1 MANHVVL
8 MPQKLLKTPPSVR
21 DGLSREV
28 ELDQRVYGCQLIQKA
43 GILLKL
49 EAVSIA
55 SAQTILHRFYFR
67 RSLKQFDVR
76 RVATAC
82 LLLACKLEEDQHR
95 VTHFIGTI
103 HLLTQLEDSSPKK
116 VILTEE
122 NLDDFL
128 IPIDSEVCT
137 PQHDKDEEEEKLTC
151 PSLERLPDYSLPPS
165 ILLTSLLSFF
175 FSSSV

>member
-28 ELDQRVYGCQLIQKA
+28 ELEQRVYGCQLIQKA

-76 RVATAC
+76 VR
-82 LLLACKLEEDQHR
+82 
-95 VTHFIGTI
+95 
-103 HLLTQLEDSSPKK
+103 SS
-116 VILTEE
+116 
-122 NLDDFL
+122 
-128 IPIDSEVCT
+128 
-137 PQHDKDEEEEKLTC
+137 
-151 PSLERLPDYSLPPS
+151 
-165 ILLTSLLSFF
+165 
-175 FSSSV
+175 SSSVLHCLLVFIT